1 MTRIKIC
8 GLKRS
13 EDVAA
18 VNAVLPDYIGFVF
31 AGEKRRISRETA
43 RQLKALLEESGF
55 RQLQIHQN
63 ARGWLCITAQK

>member
-8 GLKRS
+8 GLKRP

-43 RQLKALLEESGF
+43 RQLKALLDPRIASVGGVC
-55 RQLQIHQN
+55 Q
-63 ARGWLCITAQK
+63 RGAGKHRRYRK